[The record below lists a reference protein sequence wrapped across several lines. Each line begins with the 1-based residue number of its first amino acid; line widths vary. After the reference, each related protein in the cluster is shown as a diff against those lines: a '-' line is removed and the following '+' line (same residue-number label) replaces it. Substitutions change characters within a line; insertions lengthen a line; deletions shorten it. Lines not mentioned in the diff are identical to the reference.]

1 MAFSSFW
8 LGPDVTLPGPSF
20 GALMTSSPLRTTG
33 PSAQAKKQA
42 LQDHIL
48 TLVQD
53 QRLAGVAVAMGV
65 GKTLIGL
72 RDMERL
78 LAGERLAGSAT
89 KPFLVAAPT
98 TAILASWPAEAR
110 KFGLAHLLDHIT
122 FTTYRSLSK
131 TLSSG
136 HYYKLYLDECHAL
149 KDSHEPGLK
158 AHVARKQCILGLT
171 GTPPA
176 QPDSEK
182 GRLVATYCPM
192 LVDYTTDEAVLAG
205 LLNDYRLVVH
215 RLPLSPVRDYV
226 VTLPSGSQFTTSERD
241 NYQYW
246 STRLANAAQ
255 DKLPVETLRLLRMQA
270 LMQYPSKGRYMT
282 YLASQFSEK
291 VLLFTCNQQQAEQQ
305 AAHTYHS
312 KNKESQANLAKFN
325 TGEIQRLAC
334 VAQLSE
340 GINIPHLRI
349 GIIWHAFGNERKAAQ
364 RIGRLLRLNPQE
376 TATVHLLMYQDTVD
390 EHWVAQALAAF
401 DPTKISYVAASRE
414 YLGC

>member
-1 MAFSSFW
+1 MTR
-8 LGPDVTLPGPSF
+8 L
-20 GALMTSSPLRTTG
+20 ALSPPLLMCAPPASAS

-42 LQDHIL
+42 LQDHVL
-48 TLVQD
+48 TAIKGRQ
-53 QRLAGVAVAMGV
+53 LAGAAVAMGV

-72 RDMERL
+72 RDMARFLFDTQL
-78 LAGERLAGSAT
+78 LDSAT
-89 KPFLVAAPT
+89 KTFLVAAPT
-98 TAILASWPAEAR
+98 QTILDSWPQEAR
-110 KFGLAHLLDHIT
+110 KFGLAHLLDAIT

-131 TLSSG
+131 VLG
-136 HYYKLYLDECHAL
+136 QGRYHKLYLDECHAL

-158 AHVARKQCILGLT
+158 AHVARKGSILGLT

-215 RLPLSPVRDYV
+215 RLPLNSVRDYV
-226 VTLPSGSQFTTSERD
+226 VAFQSGSQFTTSERES
-241 NYQYW
+241 YQYW

-270 LMQYPSKGRYMT
+270 LMHYPSKGRYMT
-282 YLASQFSEK
+282 QLAGQFTEK
-291 VLLFTCNQQQAEQQ
+291 VLLFTCNQQQAEEQ
-305 AAHTYHS
+305 AEHTYHS
-312 KNKESQANLAKFN
+312 KNKDSQANLAKFN

-340 GINIPHLRI
+340 GVNIPNLRV

-364 RIGRLLRLNPQE
+364 RIGRLLRLNPDQ

-390 EHWVAQALAAF
+390 EQWVTQALAAF
-401 DPTKISYVAASRE
+401 DPAKISYVDASF
-414 YLGC
+414 C

>member
-1 MAFSSFW
+1 
-8 LGPDVTLPGPSF
+8 
-20 GALMTSSPLRTTG
+20 MTSSPA
-33 PSAQAKKQA
+33 PAVNSSALAQKQA
-42 LQDHIL
+42 LQDQIL
-48 TLVQD
+48 AVLKGR
-53 QRLAGVAVAMGV
+53 RLAGAAVAMGV

-78 LAGERLAGSAT
+78 LTGDQLTGLAT

-98 TAILASWPAEAR
+98 QAILDSWPQEAR
-110 KFGLAHLLDHIT
+110 KFGLGHLLDQID

-131 TLSSG
+131 MLG
-136 HYYKLYLDECHAL
+136 NGRYHKLYLDECHAL

-158 AHVARKQCILGLT
+158 AHVGRKKSILGLT

-182 GRLVATYCPM
+182 GRLVATYCPI

-215 RLPLSPVRDYV
+215 RLPLSAVRNYQL
-226 VTLPSGSQFTTSERD
+226 TFKSGSRFTTSERE

-246 STRLANAAQ
+246 SKRLANADQ
-255 DKLPVETLRLLRMQA
+255 NQLPVETLRILRMQA
-270 LMQYPSKGRYMT
+270 LMNYPSKGRYMT
-282 YLASQFSEK
+282 HLASQFSEK

-312 KNKESQANLAKFN
+312 KNKHSQANLDKFN
-325 TGEIQRLAC
+325 AGDIQRLAC

-340 GINIPHLRI
+340 GINIPNLRV

-364 RIGRLLRLNPQE
+364 RIGRLLRLNPDQ
-376 TATVHLLMYQDTVD
+376 TATVHLLMYQDTID
-390 EHWVAQALAAF
+390 EHWVAQALDAF
-401 DPTKISYVAASRE
+401 DPDKVSYVDATSQDLTALLASPPTGAQQSE
-414 YLGC
+414 GPQ

>member
-1 MAFSSFW
+1 MRA
-8 LGPDVTLPGPSF
+8 
-20 GALMTSSPLRTTG
+20 TSSST
-33 PSAQAKKQA
+33 QANKQT

-48 TLVQD
+48 TVVQGK
-53 QRLAGVAVAMGV
+53 RLAGVAVAMGV

-72 RDMERL
+72 RDMDRVLTEHL
-78 LAGERLAGSAT
+78 LRRSAT

-98 TAILASWPAEAR
+98 QAILDSWPQEAH
-110 KFGLAHLLDHIT
+110 KFGLGHLLDCIT

-136 HYYKLYLDECHAL
+136 HYHKLYLDECHAL

-158 AHVARKQCILGLT
+158 AHVTRKNSILGLT

-182 GRLVATYCPM
+182 GRLVATYCPI

-215 RLPLSPVRDYV
+215 RLPLSPVRDYLL
-226 VTLPSGSQFTTSERD
+226 TLPSGSQFTTSERD

-270 LMQYPSKGRYMT
+270 LMHYPGKGRYMAH
-282 YLASQFSEK
+282 LASQFTEK

-312 KNKESQANLAKFN
+312 KNKDSQANLVKFN
-325 TGEIQRLAC
+325 NGEIQRLAC

-340 GINIPHLRI
+340 GVNIPHLRI

-364 RIGRLLRLNPQE
+364 RIGRLLRLNPDE
-376 TATVHLLMYQDTVD
+376 TATVHLLQYQDTVD

-401 DPTKISYVAASRE
+401 DPAKISYVEVCRE
-414 YLGC
+414 SLGY